1 MATQGH
7 LIILA
12 LSLPLLT
19 AVGILITG
27 HRENIREAVTLT
39 GSLLLTVTVL
49 VITKNI
55 LNGVRPELILLELVP
70 GIFIQ
75 FNVEPLGLIFAFIA
89 SLLWPLTS
97 VYSIGYMRGNNE
109 SNQTRFY
116 FFFAI
121 SILCAIAIA
130 FAGNLITL
138 FLFYEALS
146 LSTYPLVTHKG
157 NADAKRGG
165 RVYLG
170 VLLTSSLALFL
181 PAILWT
187 YHATG
192 SGDFMPGGIVAGK
205 MPESSILILAFLFL
219 LGIGKSAVMPVHKW
233 LPAAMVAPTPVSGL
247 LHAVAVVKA
256 GVFSITKVIVY
267 IIGIEQLAAI
277 DGSVWL
283 MYTAGFTLVAAS
295 FIALKQDNL
304 KRRLAYSTVGQL
316 AYVVIATMLLAPVSA
331 IAASLHIV
339 AHAFGKITLFFAA
352 GSIYTAAHK
361 TQISQL
367 DGIGKRMPWTMTAFA
382 VGSISMIGLPPTAG
396 FISKWYILMSA
407 LQTHQIFAVVVIIVS
422 TLLNTAY
429 FIPVVYAAFFK
440 PEIEGDAHINHG
452 EAPRAIIIAITA
464 TASLTVI
471 MFFFPNLI
479 LSLAQLIRIN

>member
-1 MATQGH
+1 MNTQAH
-7 LIILA
+7 LIIVA

-19 AVGILITG
+19 AIGILAARKNTNL
-27 HRENIREAVTLT
+27 REIVTLV
-39 GSLLLTVTVL
+39 GSLFLTVTVL
-49 VITKNI
+49 EITKNI
-55 LNGVRPELILLELVP
+55 LGGLQPEFTLLELVP
-70 GIFIQ
+70 GVFVKFSI
-75 FNVEPLGLIFAFIA
+75 EPLGLIFAFIA

-97 VYSIGYMRGNNE
+97 IYSIGYMRGNNE
-109 SNQTRFY
+109 QNQTRFY

-121 SILCAIAIA
+121 SIFCAIAIA

-146 LSTYPLVTHKG
+146 LATYPLVTHKG
-157 NADAKRGG
+157 NKDAKRGG

-181 PAILWT
+181 PAIVWT
-187 YHATG
+187 YWATG
-192 SGDFMPGGIVAGK
+192 GGDFMPGGIVSGK
-205 MPESSILILAFLFL
+205 MPDSSILILAFLFL
-219 LGIGKSAVMPVHKW
+219 FGIGKSAVMPVHRW

-267 IIGIEQLAAI
+267 IIGIDQLAAI
-277 DGSVWL
+277 DGSIWL
-283 MYTAGFTLVAAS
+283 MYIAGFTLVTAS
-295 FIALKQDNL
+295 FIALMQDNL

-352 GSIYTAAHK
+352 GSIYTASKK
-361 TQISQL
+361 TQVSQL
-367 DGIGKRMPWTMTAFA
+367 DGIGKRMPWTMAAFT

-407 LQTHQIFAVVVIIVS
+407 LQTHQVFAIIVIIVS

-429 FIPVVYAAFFK
+429 FIPVIYAAYFK
-440 PEIEGDAHINHG
+440 SEDESAQNNNHG
-452 EAPRAIIIAITA
+452 ESPLPIIVAITA

>member
-1 MATQGH
+1 MNESGL

-12 LSLPLLT
+12 LSLPVLT
-19 AVGILITG
+19 AVAILLARNHTNL
-27 HRENIREAVTLT
+27 RELFTLA
-39 GSLLLTVTVL
+39 GSLSLTLTVL
-49 VITKNI
+49 VITNSI
-55 LNGVRPELILLELVP
+55 LNGAQLEFTLLELVP
-70 GIFIQ
+70 GVFVRFSI
-75 FNVEPLGLIFAFIA
+75 EPLGLIYALVA

-97 VYSIGYMRGNNE
+97 IYSIGYMRGNNE
-109 SNQTRFY
+109 KNQTRFY

-146 LSTYPLVTHKG
+146 LATYPLVTHKG
-157 NADAKRGG
+157 NKDAKRGG
-165 RVYLG
+165 RIYLG
-170 VLLTSSLALFL
+170 VLIGTSLAFFL

-187 YHATG
+187 YQTTG
-192 SGDFMPGGIVAGK
+192 TTDFMPGGIVSGYL
-205 MPESSILILAFLFL
+205 PDSSILILAFLFL
-219 LGIGKSAVMPVHKW
+219 FGIGKSAVMPVHRW

-267 IIGIEQLAAI
+267 IIGIEKLASI

-283 MYTAGFTLVAAS
+283 MYIAGFTLVTAS

-316 AYVVIATMLLAPVSA
+316 SYVVIATMLLAPVSA
-331 IAASLHIV
+331 VAASLHIV

-352 GSIYTAAHK
+352 GSIYTASKK
-361 TQISQL
+361 TEVSQL

-407 LQTHQIFAVVVIIVS
+407 LQTQQVFAIIVIIVS
-422 TLLNTAY
+422 TLLNAAY
-429 FIPVVYAAFFK
+429 FIPVIYSAFFK
-440 PEIEGDAHINHG
+440 TEVDSEDHSDHG
-452 EAPRAIIIAITA
+452 EAPLAVIVAITA
-464 TASLTVI
+464 TASLTI
-471 MFFFPNLI
+471 LMFFFPNLI
-479 LSLAQLIRIN
+479 LSIAQLIRTN

>member
-1 MATQGH
+1 MNASAQ

-12 LSLPLLT
+12 LSLPVLT
-19 AVGILITG
+19 AIAILATRNNANL
-27 HRENIREAVTLT
+27 REFCTLA
-39 GSLLLTVTVL
+39 GSLSLMITVW
-49 VITKNI
+49 VITKSI
-55 LNGVRPELILLELVP
+55 LNGSPLEFTLLELVP
-70 GIFIQ
+70 GVFIS
-75 FNVEPLGLIFAFIA
+75 FSIEPLGLIFAFIA

-97 VYSIGYMRGNNE
+97 IYSIGYMRGNNE
-109 SNQTRFY
+109 KNQTRFY

-121 SILCAIAIA
+121 SIFCAIAIA
-130 FAGNLITL
+130 FSGNLITL

-146 LSTYPLVTHKG
+146 LATYPLVTHNG
-157 NADAKRGG
+157 NKQAKRGG

-170 VLLTSSLALFL
+170 VLIGTSLAFFL
-181 PAILWT
+181 PAVLWT
-187 YHATG
+187 YQATG
-192 SGDFMPGGIVAGK
+192 TSDFTAGGIVSGYLSD
-205 MPESSILILAFLFL
+205 SSILILAFLFL
-219 LGIGKSAVMPVHKW
+219 FGIGKSAVMPVHRW

-267 IIGIEQLAAI
+267 IIGVEKLGSI

-283 MYTAGFTLVAAS
+283 MYIAGFTLVTAS

-316 AYVVIATMLLAPVSA
+316 SYVVIATMLLAPVSA

-352 GSIYTAAHK
+352 GSIYTASKK
-361 TQISQL
+361 TQVSQL

-407 LQTHQIFAVVVIIVS
+407 LQAHQVFAIIVIIVS
-422 TLLNTAY
+422 TLLNAAY
-429 FIPVVYAAFFK
+429 FIPVIYSAFFK
-440 PEIEGDAHINHG
+440 TELENEDQNNHA
-452 EAPRAIIIAITA
+452 EAPRPIVIAITA

-479 LSLAQLIRIN
+479 LSIAQLIRLN

>member
-1 MATQGH
+1 MGEQSN

-12 LSLPLLT
+12 LCLPLFT
-19 AVGILITG
+19 ALGILATRQQANVRETITL
-27 HRENIREAVTLT
+27 I
-39 GSLLLTVTVL
+39 GSTQLAITVW
-49 VITKNI
+49 VIIGYVFNGAQLE
-55 LNGVRPELILLELVP
+55 LNLLELMP
-70 GIFIQ
+70 GIYIKFS
-75 FNVEPLGLIFAFIA
+75 VEPLGLIFAFVA

-97 VYSIGYMRGNNE
+97 IYSIGYMRGNNE
-109 SNQTRFY
+109 ENQTRFY

-146 LSTYPLVTHKG
+146 LATYPLVTHKG
-157 NADAKRGG
+157 NDDAKRGG
-165 RVYLG
+165 RIYLG

-181 PAILWT
+181 PAIIWT
-187 YHATG
+187 YSATG
-192 SGDFMPGGIVAGK
+192 TTDFIPGGIVSGS
-205 MPESSILILAFLFL
+205 MPEYAILILAFLFL
-219 LGIGKSAVMPVHKW
+219 FGIGKSAVMPVHKW

-256 GVFSITKVIVY
+256 GVFSITKVMVY
-267 IIGIEQLAAI
+267 IIGIEPLAAVG
-277 DGSVWL
+277 GSNWL
-283 MYTAGFTLVAAS
+283 MYTAGFTLVTAS
-295 FIALKQDNL
+295 FIALRQDNL

-316 AYVVIATMLLAPVSA
+316 AYVVIATLLLAPVSA
-331 IAASLHIV
+331 VAASLHIV

-361 TQISQL
+361 TEISQL
-367 DGIGKRMPWTMTAFA
+367 DGIGKRMPWTMAAFA

-407 LQTHQIFAVVVIIVS
+407 LQTQQVFAVIVIIIS
-422 TLLNTAY
+422 TLLNAAY
-429 FIPVVYAAFFK
+429 FMPIVYSAFLK
-440 PEIEGDAHINHG
+440 PEIKGSPDISHG
-452 EAPRAIIIAITA
+452 ESPLPIVIAITA